1 MAEPILGEI
10 RLFAGNFAP
19 RGWALCNGQLLSI
32 AQNTALFSLLG
43 TNYGGDGKVT
53 FALPDL
59 QGRVP
64 IGQGGG
70 AGLTPRDVGEAGGE
84 STVSLI
90 ATEMPM
96 HNHLANL
103 LVEADGEPTGGRLL
117 GLDGPR
123 RECVCGHAGVQSI
136 LARGAAHGR
145 EPGAQQH
152 AALPGNDLHHRD
164 GRHLSCAALA
174 RCRCS

>member
-70 AGLTPRDVGEAGGE
+70 VGLTPRDVGEAGGE

-96 HNHLANL
+96 HNHLANCSSQQTANQPEGAYWG
-103 LVEADGEPTGGRLL
+103 VTG
-117 GLDGPR
+117 
-123 RECVCGHAGVQSI
+123 
-136 LARGAAHGR
+136 RGANAYAATPASNLSPFAAQSAGGSEAHNNMQPYLGMTFIIAMEGMFPVR
-145 EPGAQQH
+145 P
-152 AALPGNDLHHRD
+152 
-164 GRHLSCAALA
+164 
-174 RCRCS
+174 